1 MNVEKTFA
9 NDETLPDLPVPNLK
23 DTLNRYLDS
32 VKPHVTED
40 EFLTTKDIV
49 ENFEKNEGQILHQR
63 LLDRAKNHRNWV
75 RVEISRLEIID
86 QITYTINI
94 TNFLFF

>member
-23 DTLNRYLDS
+23 DTLNQYLDS

-40 EFLTTKDIV
+40 EFLTTTDIV
-49 ENFEKNEGQILHQR
+49 ENFEKNEGPILHQR
-63 LLDRAKNHRNWV
+63 LLERAKTHRNWV
-75 RVEISRLEIID
+75 WSKILNLEIID
-86 QITYTINI
+86 QNAFEIT
-94 TNFLFF
+94 

>member
-40 EFLTTKDIV
+40 EFLTTKGIV

-86 QITYTINI
+86 QITYTINNI
-94 TNFLFF
+94 THF

>member
-86 QITYTINI
+86 QITYTIKI
-94 TNFLFF
+94 LHILV

>member
-40 EFLTTKDIV
+40 EFLTTTDIV

-63 LLDRAKNHRNWV
+63 LLERAKTHRNWV
-75 RVEISRLEIID
+75 
-86 QITYTINI
+86 
-94 TNFLFF
+94 

>member
-40 EFLTTKDIV
+40 EFLTTTDIV
-49 ENFEKNEGQILHQR
+49 ENFEKNEGPILHQR
-63 LLDRAKNHRNWV
+63 LLERAKTHRNWV
-75 RVEISRLEIID
+75 RFEDLKLEIID
-86 QITYTINI
+86 QNAFEIT
-94 TNFLFF
+94 